1 MPLTVDMDDEDFEF
15 DVHLYA
21 RYKGEP
27 LTGELVEHDPSGALR
42 GRTGYRDGKP
52 HGLSRGWY
60 PDGTL
65 RSEASMEHDRAVGVA
80 KEFHP
85 NGALAE
91 ERYFEQGSGSW
102 VETRR
107 WAENGDFVVEPPHTG
122 RFAIPDSAEAAAGLQ
137 RLLVQRVRRRRAL
150 PDPFHRH
157 FAGVDLRRRPGD
169 GAIVASVAVLGAATF
184 QEAERSTYL
193 RPADGPGGPDG
204 LSGPGELRESVEPS
218 KPGGPVGPGAPGPVA
233 EIARFQ
239 EVAAVV
245 EALRGLTIPPGVIV
259 CTGPG
264 ASHAA
269 DFDFATHLGAWI
281 AKPTFGV
288 ADRPAPGSAY
298 TEPGPRRG
306 DRSDL
311 VYQGEVI
318 GSVLRTQAEE
328 PPVVVTPGQHLE
340 LDEAVE
346 LALLLAPA
354 HSARLPAPA
363 VAAAIVAASAA
374 AG

>member
-1 MPLTVDMDDEDFEF
+1 MPMPLTVDMDDEDFEF

-27 LTGELVEHDPSGALR
+27 LTGELVEHDPSGVLR
-42 GRTGYRDGKP
+42 GRTGYRNGKP

-60 PDGTL
+60 ADGTL
-65 RSEASMEHDRAVGVA
+65 QSEASIEHNRAVGVA

-91 ERYFEQGSGSW
+91 ERYFEGGSGATSTSSASSW

-107 WAENGDFVVEPPHTG
+107 WAQNGDFVVAPPRTG
-122 RFAIPDSAEAAAGLQ
+122 RFGIPDSAEAAAALQ
-137 RLLVQRVRRRRAL
+137 RLLAQRVRRRRAL

-184 QEAERSTYL
+184 QEAERSTHI
-193 RPADGPGGPDG
+193 RPVD
-204 LSGPGELRESVEPS
+204 E
-218 KPGGPVGPGAPGPVA
+218 PGPIP
-233 EIARFQ
+233 EIARFH

-259 CTGPG
+259 CTGRG

-269 DFDFATHLGAWI
+269 DFDFATHVGVWI

-288 ADRPAPGSAY
+288 ADRPAPGSTYA
-298 TEPGPRRG
+298 EPGPRRG

-311 VYQGEVI
+311 VYEGEVI
-318 GSVLRTQAEE
+318 GCVLRTQAEA

-354 HSARLPAPA
+354 HSTRLPAPA
-363 VAAAIVAASAA
+363 VAAAIVSASIVAPA
-374 AG
+374 PHPSCRLQNS